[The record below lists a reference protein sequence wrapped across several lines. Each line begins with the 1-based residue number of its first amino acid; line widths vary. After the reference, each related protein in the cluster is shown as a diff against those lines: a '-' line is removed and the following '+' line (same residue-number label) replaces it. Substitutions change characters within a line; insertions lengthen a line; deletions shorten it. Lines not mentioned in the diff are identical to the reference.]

1 MSEAEYLQCFDSE
14 PAMICIRKN
23 LHRVLARE
31 RSRSHL
37 FKSTYAQR
45 EGVVNSAPFRP
56 SALQVE
62 RVVNRLDSEVRM
74 RHFGFLGCIY
84 HLSFTISI
92 SAGAPS
98 GQPDRSERMPSM

>member
-45 EGVVNSAPFRP
+45 EGVVNS
-56 SALQVE
+56 
-62 RVVNRLDSEVRM
+62 
-74 RHFGFLGCIY
+74 
-84 HLSFTISI
+84 
-92 SAGAPS
+92 
-98 GQPDRSERMPSM
+98 

>member
-62 RVVNRLDSEVRM
+62 RVVNRLDSDGEDTNTSLSKEM
-74 RHFGFLGCIY
+74 GYLGSVEATKKK
-84 HLSFTISI
+84 LETLFNKS
-92 SAGAPS
+92 
-98 GQPDRSERMPSM
+98 